1 MSTIR
6 ETIETNYAA
15 TAFAERN
22 LSEEATLLLKAE
34 QPQSKARTEAVKQ
47 VEKRP
52 RPTLQAR

>member
-22 LSEEATLLLKAE
+22 LSEEATLLLKSE
-34 QPQSKARTEAVKQ
+34 QRQSKTQDKAAKQ

>member
-34 QPQSKARTEAVKQ
+34 QPKKTQAEAVKQ

>member
-6 ETIETNYAA
+6 ETIETSYAA
-15 TAFAERN
+15 TALAEQN
-22 LSEEATLLLKAE
+22 LSEDAKLLLKAE
-34 QPQSKARTEAVKQ
+34 HHQPKTQAEAVKQ

>member
-22 LSEEATLLLKAE
+22 LSEEAKLLLKSE
-34 QPQSKARTEAVKQ
+34 HQQPKNQAKAVKQ
-47 VEKRP
+47 TEKRP
-52 RPTLQAR
+52 RATLQAR

>member
-34 QPQSKARTEAVKQ
+34 RRHSTTRAEAVKQ
-47 VEKRP
+47 AEKRP
-52 RPTLQAR
+52 RPAMQAR

>member
-22 LSEEATLLLKAE
+22 LSEEATLLLKSE
-34 QPQSKARTEAVKQ
+34 HQQSKTQAKAAKQ

>member
-6 ETIETNYAA
+6 ETLETNYAA

-22 LSEEATLLLKAE
+22 LGEEAKLLLKSDQ
-34 QPQSKARTEAVKQ
+34 QPKAQAEAVKQ

-52 RPTLQAR
+52 RPTMQAR

>member
-22 LSEEATLLLKAE
+22 LSEEATLLLKSEHRQAKT
-34 QPQSKARTEAVKQ
+34 QAKAAKQ

>member
-22 LSEEATLLLKAE
+22 LSEEAKLLLKAE
-34 QPQSKARTEAVKQ
+34 SQPKAQPEAVKQ

>member
-34 QPQSKARTEAVKQ
+34 QQPKTRAEAVKQ

-52 RPTLQAR
+52 RPTMQAR

>member
-34 QPQSKARTEAVKQ
+34 QPQPKTQAEAVKQ

>member
-22 LSEEATLLLKAE
+22 LSEEAKLLLKGE
-34 QPQSKARTEAVKQ
+34 SQPKAQAEAVKQ

>member
-34 QPQSKARTEAVKQ
+34 RGQSTAKAEAVKQ
-47 VEKRP
+47 AEKRP
-52 RPTLQAR
+52 RPAMQAR

>member
-22 LSEEATLLLKAE
+22 FSEEAKLLLKSE
-34 QPQSKARTEAVKQ
+34 HQQPKTQAEAVKQ
-47 VEKRP
+47 MEKRP
-52 RPTLQAR
+52 RATLQAR

>member
-34 QPQSKARTEAVKQ
+34 QPKKNQAEAVKQ

>member
-22 LSEEATLLLKAE
+22 LSEEAVLLLKAE
-34 QPQSKARTEAVKQ
+34 QPQPKTQPEAVKQ

-52 RPTLQAR
+52 RPTMQAR

>member
-22 LSEEATLLLKAE
+22 LSEDAKLLLKSDGP
-34 QPQSKARTEAVKQ
+34 QPKARAKEVKSS
-47 VEKRP
+47 EKRP
-52 RPTLQAR
+52 RTTLQAR

>member
-22 LSEEATLLLKAE
+22 LSEDAKLLLKSDGP
-34 QPQSKARTEAVKQ
+34 QPKVRAKAVKSA
-47 VEKRP
+47 EKRP
-52 RPTLQAR
+52 RTTLQAR

>member
-34 QPQSKARTEAVKQ
+34 QQPKTQAEAVKQ

>member
-34 QPQSKARTEAVKQ
+34 QPKTQAEAVKQ

>member
-34 QPQSKARTEAVKQ
+34 QQPKIRAEAVKQ

-52 RPTLQAR
+52 RPTMQAR

>member
-22 LSEEATLLLKAE
+22 LSEEAKLLLKSE
-34 QPQSKARTEAVKQ
+34 QQPTARTEAVKQ
-47 VEKRP
+47 AEKRP